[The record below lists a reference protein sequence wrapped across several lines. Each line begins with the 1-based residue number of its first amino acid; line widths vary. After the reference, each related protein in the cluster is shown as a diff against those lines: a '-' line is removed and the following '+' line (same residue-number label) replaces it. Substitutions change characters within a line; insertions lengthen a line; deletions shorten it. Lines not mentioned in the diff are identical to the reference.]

1 MQDSNELFQTFT
13 RRFGLLNKNCCSSLD
28 QEVTL
33 VQSHILFEISKHP
46 QSSMQEVADAI
57 GMDITTFSRQIQ
69 TMIKKGVVLKT
80 TSEQDRRIQLL
91 HLSPLGEELSNRINI
106 EMNAYLED
114 ILKGMSD
121 FEKETVLR
129 SINLL
134 NSAMLKSDFC
144 CKPLFN

>member
-1 MQDSNELFQTFT
+1 MQDPNELFQTFT
-13 RRFGLLNKNCCSSLD
+13 RRFGLLNKNCCSSFE

-33 VQSHILFEISKHP
+33 VQSYIIFEISRHP
-46 QSSMQEVADAI
+46 ESPMQEVADAI

-69 TMIKKGVVLKT
+69 TLIKKGFVLKT
-80 TSEQDRRIQLL
+80 PSEHDRRIQLL
-91 HLSPLGEELSNRINI
+91 RLSQSGEKLSESINL
-106 EMNAYLED
+106 EMNTYLDSVFEN
-114 ILKGMSD
+114 MSD
-121 FEKETVLR
+121 FEKEIVLR